1 MSEPTKRR
9 SSGGLGLLFK
19 HSDDNKIDGKPL
31 RRTSSATQSIDG
43 SGLPPVR
50 VLVVYGSETGNVR
63 RAIGKCVSYWQA
75 NCDGSFKLE
84 WTDVKA
90 GNEVQGSLDEIRAR
104 YDVVIVATSS
114 FGEGDPPANFT
125 DFLVRLVRAGHVSGP
140 EAPNLNPPLRGM
152 QHAVLGFGQSIYPT
166 FQNCPRYVDKLLGH
180 LGSRRFARRVE
191 VDEGPT
197 EDMPAGGEVEGFTTM
212 GSGGAEAPEVAGR
225 SQSVQR
231 FTEDVLWALQSANE
245 TANKA
250 PVCGWHTPGDGV
262 VIEATEEEL
271 RTAQTAVAES
281 MATWVPAATLMV
293 AAALA
298 AAALYARAA

>member
-166 FQNCPRYVDKLLGH
+166 FQNCPRYAGLC
-180 LGSRRFARRVE
+180 SASWARR
-191 VDEGPT
+191 DRPR
-197 EDMPAGGEVEGFTTM
+197 
-212 GSGGAEAPEVAGR
+212 SAEIGR
-225 SQSVQR
+225 
-231 FTEDVLWALQSANE
+231 DW
-245 TANKA
+245 
-250 PVCGWHTPGDGV
+250 
-262 VIEATEEEL
+262 L
-271 RTAQTAVAES
+271 R
-281 MATWVPAATLMV
+281 
-293 AAALA
+293 
-298 AAALYARAA
+298 